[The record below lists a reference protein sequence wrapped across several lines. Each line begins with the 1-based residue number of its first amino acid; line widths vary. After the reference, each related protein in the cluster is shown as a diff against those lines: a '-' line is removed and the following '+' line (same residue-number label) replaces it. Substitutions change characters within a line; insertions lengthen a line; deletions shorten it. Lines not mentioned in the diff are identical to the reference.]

1 MSGEP
6 IFVTRVNVAKGQDFA
21 MIALGA
27 PVGPLGT
34 GAVEH
39 AEILRVVMSYRTLK
53 EVAELFTRTV
63 QEIEAAA
70 IAASPKPAPPKPIP
84 TTKTVQSF
92 ADDCGQP
99 DPDIECALADP
110 VLSTTH

>member
-6 IFVTRVNVAKGQDFA
+6 IFITRVNVAKGQDFA

-53 EVAELFTRTV
+53 EVAELFARTV
-63 QEIEAAA
+63 QEVEAAA
-70 IAASPKPAPPKPIP
+70 VAARAKSAPP
-84 TTKTVQSF
+84 TKAVQSF
-92 ADDCGQP
+92 ADDREQP
-99 DPDIECALADP
+99 DPDIAVVMADP